1 MRKPDYNKIRII
13 LSQDNNDDY
22 MSMSDEDVLY
32 EFVKQFG
39 NKIPKKEKV
48 MNEYIECKKCDGTG
62 HDIFMEGDGIICPKC
77 NGSGEEE

>member
-1 MRKPDYNKIRII
+1 MRVPDYNKIRII

-39 NKIPKKEKV
+39 NKIPKKEK
-48 MNEYIECKKCDGTG
+48 E
-62 HDIFMEGDGIICPKC
+62 
-77 NGSGEEE
+77 